1 MFTTGSKLLFGASG
15 ASLVGTL
22 LYGILVGGIMGTV
35 GLVSLTTGLIF
46 IAGINAFIR
55 DANVASDDVSQFSGS
70 AAAAPRPSSSV
81 WPLVVAVGGAL
92 IALGVVIHEVL
103 TITGLVVVLAASAEW
118 LLQGWAESASSDELH
133 NREVRGRLAYTAE
146 MPVAAAIGLGLIVF
160 MFSRVMLGV
169 PTKASTIIAFS
180 IVATIVLIA
189 GAMISR
195 ARSMSAPRMFGL
207 FAVVS
212 AVLLAG
218 GAVAGFNGERE
229 IKEHKTTAYYAELD
243 KCGEKEISADE
254 HASQT
259 VAGKANSSAEVTLDE
274 NGLSYTRPGLNM
286 VQSGVIQLPRS
297 NANNIL
303 FRNETS
309 EPRRFIAEM
318 ANVDG
323 SPARI
328 CTALVEEGGVQ
339 LLTVNYSAPSFDPVV
354 EESGGYAFVVAGLD
368 DRIEVIV
375 P

>member
-22 LYGILVGGIMGTV
+22 LYGILAGGIMGTV
-35 GLVSLTTGLIF
+35 GLVSLTAGLIF
-46 IAGINAFIR
+46 LAGINAFIR
-55 DANVASDDVSQFSGS
+55 DANVAADDVAQFSGS
-70 AAAAPRPSSSV
+70 AAAAPKPASSV
-81 WPLVVAVGGAL
+81 WPIGVAVGGVL
-92 IALGVVIHEVL
+92 IALGVVIHAVL
-103 TITGLVVVLAASAEW
+103 TIIGLVVVLAASAEW
-118 LLQGWAESASSDELH
+118 LLQGWAESASSDASH
-133 NREVRGRLAYTAE
+133 NQEVRGRLAYTAE

-169 PTKASTIIAFS
+169 PTKSSTIIAFA
-180 IVATIVLIA
+180 IVATIVLI
-189 GAMISR
+189 GGTMISR
-195 ARSMSAPRMFGL
+195 ARSLSAPKMFGI
-207 FAVVS
+207 FSVVS
-212 AVLLAG
+212 VVLLAG
-218 GAVAGFNGERE
+218 GAVAGLNGERE
-229 IKEHKTTAYYAELD
+229 IEEHHTTAHYAELD
-243 KCGEKEISADE
+243 KCGEEEISADE

-274 NGLSYTRPGLNM
+274 DGLSYTRPGLNDPQTGM
-286 VQSGVIQLPRS
+286 IQLPRS
-297 NANNIL
+297 SANNIL
-303 FRNETS
+303 FRNETA

-339 LLTVNYSAPSFDPVV
+339 LLTVNYSAPSFDPAV

>member
-22 LYGILVGGIMGTV
+22 LYGILAGGIMGTV
-35 GLVSLTTGLIF
+35 GLVSLTAGLIF
-46 IAGINAFIR
+46 LAGINAFIR
-55 DANVASDDVSQFSGS
+55 DANVAADDVAQFSGS
-70 AAAAPRPSSSV
+70 AAAAPKPASSV
-81 WPLVVAVGGAL
+81 WPIGVAVGGVL
-92 IALGVVIHEVL
+92 IALGVVIHAVL
-103 TITGLVVVLAASAEW
+103 TIVGLVVVLAASAEW
-118 LLQGWAESASSDELH
+118 LLQGWAESASSDASH
-133 NREVRGRLAYTAE
+133 NQEVRGRLAYTAE

-169 PTKASTIIAFS
+169 PTKSSTIIAFS
-180 IVATIVLIA
+180 IVATIVLI
-189 GAMISR
+189 GGTMISR
-195 ARSMSAPRMFGL
+195 ARSLSAPKMFGI
-207 FAVVS
+207 FSVVS
-212 AVLLAG
+212 VVLLAG
-218 GAVAGFNGERE
+218 GAVAGLNGERE
-229 IKEHKTTAYYAELD
+229 IEEHHTTAHYAELD
-243 KCGEKEISADE
+243 KCGEEEISADE

-274 NGLSYTRPGLNM
+274 DGLSYTRPGLNDPQTGM
-286 VQSGVIQLPRS
+286 IQLPRS

-303 FRNETS
+303 FRNETA

-339 LLTVNYSAPSFDPVV
+339 LLTVNYSAPSFDPAV

>member
-22 LYGILVGGIMGTV
+22 LYGILAGGIMGTV
-35 GLVSLTTGLIF
+35 GLVSLTAGLIF
-46 IAGINAFIR
+46 LAGINAFIR
-55 DANVASDDVSQFSGS
+55 DANVAADDVAQFSGS
-70 AAAAPRPSSSV
+70 AAAAPKPASSV
-81 WPLVVAVGGAL
+81 WPIAVAVGGAL
-92 IALGVVIHEVL
+92 IALGVVIHAVL
-103 TITGLVVVLAASAEW
+103 TIVGLVVVLAASAEW
-118 LLQGWAESASSDELH
+118 LLQGWAESASSDASH
-133 NREVRGRLAYTAE
+133 NQEVRGRLAYTAE

-169 PTKASTIIAFS
+169 PTKSSTIIAFS
-180 IVATIVLIA
+180 IVATIVLI
-189 GAMISR
+189 GGTMISR
-195 ARSMSAPRMFGL
+195 ARSLSAPKMFGI
-207 FAVVS
+207 FSVVS
-212 AVLLAG
+212 VVLLAG
-218 GAVAGFNGERE
+218 GAVAGLNGERE
-229 IKEHKTTAYYAELD
+229 IEEHHTTAHYAELD
-243 KCGEKEISADE
+243 KCGEEEISADE

-274 NGLSYTRPGLNM
+274 DGLSYTRPGLNDPQTGM
-286 VQSGVIQLPRS
+286 IQLPRS

-303 FRNETS
+303 FRNETA

-339 LLTVNYSAPSFDPVV
+339 LLTVNYSAPSFDPAV

>member
-22 LYGILVGGIMGTV
+22 LYGILAGGIMGTV
-35 GLVSLTTGLIF
+35 GLVSLTAGLIF
-46 IAGINAFIR
+46 LAGINAFIR
-55 DANVASDDVSQFSGS
+55 DANVAADDVAQFSGS
-70 AAAAPRPSSSV
+70 AAAAPKPASSV
-81 WPLVVAVGGAL
+81 WPIAVAVGGAL
-92 IALGVVIHEVL
+92 IALGVVIHAVL
-103 TITGLVVVLAASAEW
+103 TIVGLVVVLAASAEW
-118 LLQGWAESASSDELH
+118 LLQGWAESASSDASH
-133 NREVRGRLAYTAE
+133 NQEVRGRLAYTAE

-169 PTKASTIIAFS
+169 PTKSSTIIAFA
-180 IVATIVLIA
+180 IVATIVLI
-189 GAMISR
+189 GGTMISR
-195 ARSMSAPRMFGL
+195 ARSLSAPKMFGI
-207 FAVVS
+207 FSVVS
-212 AVLLAG
+212 VVLLAG
-218 GAVAGFNGERE
+218 GAVAGLNGERE
-229 IKEHKTTAYYAELD
+229 IEEHHTTAHYAELD
-243 KCGEKEISADE
+243 KCGEEEISADE

-274 NGLSYTRPGLNM
+274 DGLSYTRPGLNDPQTGM
-286 VQSGVIQLPRS
+286 IQLPRS

-303 FRNETS
+303 FRNETA

-339 LLTVNYSAPSFDPVV
+339 LLTVNYSAPSFDPAV

>member
-22 LYGILVGGIMGTV
+22 LYGILAGGIMGTV
-35 GLVSLTTGLIF
+35 GLVSLTAGLIF
-46 IAGINAFIR
+46 LAGINAFIR
-55 DANVASDDVSQFSGS
+55 DANVAADDVAQFSGS
-70 AAAAPRPSSSV
+70 AAAAPKPASSV
-81 WPLVVAVGGAL
+81 WPIAVAVGGAL
-92 IALGVVIHEVL
+92 IALGVVIHAVL
-103 TITGLVVVLAASAEW
+103 TIIGLVVVLAASAEW
-118 LLQGWAESASSDELH
+118 LLQGWAESASSDASH
-133 NREVRGRLAYTAE
+133 NQEVRGRLAYTAE

-169 PTKASTIIAFS
+169 PTKSSTIIAFA
-180 IVATIVLIA
+180 IVATIVLI
-189 GAMISR
+189 GGTMISR
-195 ARSMSAPRMFGL
+195 ARSLSAPKMFGI
-207 FAVVS
+207 FSVVS
-212 AVLLAG
+212 VVLLAG
-218 GAVAGFNGERE
+218 GAVAGLNGERE
-229 IKEHKTTAYYAELD
+229 IEEHHTTAHYAELD
-243 KCGEKEISADE
+243 KCGEEEISADE

-274 NGLSYTRPGLNM
+274 DGLSYTRPGLNDPQTGM
-286 VQSGVIQLPRS
+286 IQLPRS
-297 NANNIL
+297 SANNIL
-303 FRNETS
+303 FRNETA

-339 LLTVNYSAPSFDPVV
+339 LLTVNYSAPSFDPAV

>member
-22 LYGILVGGIMGTV
+22 LYGVLVGGIMGTV
-35 GLVSLTTGLIF
+35 GLVSLTAGLIF
-46 IAGINAFIR
+46 LAGINAFIR
-55 DANVASDDVSQFSGS
+55 DANVAADDVAQFSGS
-70 AAAAPRPSSSV
+70 AAAAPKPASSV
-81 WPLVVAVGGAL
+81 WPIAVAVGGAL
-92 IALGVVIHEVL
+92 IALGVVIHAVL
-103 TITGLVVVLAASAEW
+103 TIIGLVVVLAASAEW
-118 LLQGWAESASSDELH
+118 LLQGWAESASSDASH
-133 NREVRGRLAYTAE
+133 NQEVRGRLAYTAE

-169 PTKASTIIAFS
+169 PTKSSTIIAFS
-180 IVATIVLIA
+180 IVATIVLI
-189 GAMISR
+189 GGTMISR
-195 ARSMSAPRMFGL
+195 ARSLSAPKMFGI
-207 FAVVS
+207 FSVVS
-212 AVLLAG
+212 VVLLAG
-218 GAVAGFNGERE
+218 GAVAGLNGERE
-229 IKEHKTTAYYAELD
+229 IEEHHTTAHYAELD
-243 KCGEKEISADE
+243 KCGEEEISADE

-274 NGLSYTRPGLNM
+274 DGLSYTRPGLNDPQTGM
-286 VQSGVIQLPRS
+286 IQLPRS

-303 FRNETS
+303 FRNETA

-339 LLTVNYSAPSFDPVV
+339 LLTVNYSAPSFDPAV

>member
-22 LYGILVGGIMGTV
+22 LYGILAGGIMGTV
-35 GLVSLTTGLIF
+35 GLVSLTAGLIF
-46 IAGINAFIR
+46 LAGINAFIR
-55 DANVASDDVSQFSGS
+55 DANVAADDVAQFSGS
-70 AAAAPRPSSSV
+70 AAAAPKPASSV
-81 WPLVVAVGGAL
+81 WPIAVAVGGAL
-92 IALGVVIHEVL
+92 IALGVVIHAVL
-103 TITGLVVVLAASAEW
+103 TIIGLVVVLAASAEW
-118 LLQGWAESASSDELH
+118 LLQGWAESASSDASH
-133 NREVRGRLAYTAE
+133 NQEVRGRLAYTAE

-169 PTKASTIIAFS
+169 PTKSSTIIAFS
-180 IVATIVLIA
+180 IVATIVLI
-189 GAMISR
+189 GGTMISR
-195 ARSMSAPRMFGL
+195 ARSLSAPKMFGI
-207 FAVVS
+207 FSVVS
-212 AVLLAG
+212 VVLLAG
-218 GAVAGFNGERE
+218 GAVAGLNGERE
-229 IKEHKTTAYYAELD
+229 IEEHHTTAHYAELD
-243 KCGEKEISADE
+243 KCGEEEISADE

-274 NGLSYTRPGLNM
+274 DGLSYTRPGLNDPQTGM
-286 VQSGVIQLPRS
+286 IQLPRS

-303 FRNETS
+303 FRNETA

-339 LLTVNYSAPSFDPVV
+339 LLTVNYSAPSFDPAV

>member
-22 LYGILVGGIMGTV
+22 LYGILAGGIMGTV
-35 GLVSLTTGLIF
+35 GLVSLTAGLIF
-46 IAGINAFIR
+46 LAGINAFIR
-55 DANVASDDVSQFSGS
+55 DANVAADDVAQFSGS
-70 AAAAPRPSSSV
+70 AAAAPKPASSV
-81 WPLVVAVGGAL
+81 WPIGVAVGGVL
-92 IALGVVIHEVL
+92 IALGVVIHAVL
-103 TITGLVVVLAASAEW
+103 TIVGLVVVLAASAEW
-118 LLQGWAESASSDELH
+118 LLQGWAESASSDASH
-133 NREVRGRLAYTAE
+133 NQEVRGRLAYTAE

-169 PTKASTIIAFS
+169 PTKSSTIIAFA
-180 IVATIVLIA
+180 IVATIVLI
-189 GAMISR
+189 GGTMISR
-195 ARSMSAPRMFGL
+195 ARSLSAPKMFGI
-207 FAVVS
+207 FSVVS
-212 AVLLAG
+212 VVLLAG
-218 GAVAGFNGERE
+218 GAVAGLNGERE
-229 IKEHKTTAYYAELD
+229 IEEHHTTAHYAELD
-243 KCGEKEISADE
+243 KCGEEEISADE

-274 NGLSYTRPGLNM
+274 DGLSYTRPGLNDPQTGM
-286 VQSGVIQLPRS
+286 IQLPRS

-303 FRNETS
+303 FRNETA

-339 LLTVNYSAPSFDPVV
+339 LLTVNYSAPSFDPAV